1 MTITIDDFLGGK
13 VKLAQSKDGYR
24 STSDSVLLASAVSA
38 KSGEHVLDVGTG
50 NGVVLFCLAARVSG
64 LKMTGLDV
72 QSDLLDLALKNN
84 EINNQAIRF
93 VLDDISKKETLIH
106 GEQFH
111 HVVTNPPFYRDG
123 RGRMNEQQRIAFHE
137 TISIEKW
144 IRFCAKHIRAG
155 GTFTLIHQMDALPEI
170 LTAIQKTSLG
180 AVEVFPL
187 VKDLNTP
194 AKRII
199 VRAKLGSKKPFVL
212 HNPFVLHQEDG
223 QSYTQKAEGILR
235 FGKSLNEE

>member
-1 MTITIDDFLGGK
+1 
-13 VKLAQSKDGYR
+13 
-24 STSDSVLLASAVSA
+24 
-38 KSGEHVLDVGTG
+38 
-50 NGVVLFCLAARVSG
+50 
-64 LKMTGLDV
+64 MTGIDI

-84 EINNQAIRF
+84 ELNNQEIRF
-93 VLDDISKKETLIH
+93 VLDDVSKKETLIH

-137 TISIEKW
+137 SVSIEKW
-144 IRFCAKHIRAG
+144 IRFCVKHIRAG

-170 LTAIQKTSLG
+170 LAAIQKTSLG
-180 AVEVFPL
+180 AIEVFPL

-199 VRAKLGSKKPFVL
+199 IRAKLGSKKPFVL

-223 QSYTQKAEGILR
+223 RSYTQKAEGILR
-235 FGKSLNEE
+235 FGKSLDEE